1 MAYLKGSCKMEELT
15 SLLDPASNLLSAL
28 VGALIG
34 GHMTRTATIEGATQA
49 HKLQTKATEK
59 SEENL
64 INGFIWSLHTE
75 LTIFYSDYAESTEQ
89 EDEAGNIKEN
99 LYNLPLFQDDYLS
112 IFSSNSFL
120 VGRISDPILRE
131 KTIVTYAQTRTLIM
145 QIRRN
150 HSVMNEKPELVSDDT
165 SINLHVGRLVKGANI
180 GNAFSKTRKLHEK
193 AFSSFKSLISHIEKT
208 IPRQQ

>member
-1 MAYLKGSCKMEELT
+1 MEELT

-34 GHMTRTATIEGATQA
+34 GRMTRTATIEGATQA

-75 LTIFYSDYAESTEQ
+75 LTIFYSVYAESTEQ

-99 LYNLPLFQDDYLS
+99 LYNLPLFQGDYLS

-150 HSVMNEKPELVSDDT
+150 HSVINEKPELVSDDI
-165 SINLHVGRLVKGANI
+165 SINLNVGRLVKGANI
-180 GNAFSKTRKLHEK
+180 ENAFSKTRKLHEK
-193 AFSSFKSLISHIEKT
+193 AFSSFKSLISHIEET